1 MSKVK
6 VNFTFADTIN
16 EFETGTLLS
25 NACSEAGFAQD
36 LVCGGNGK
44 CGKCA
49 VEIKCDGKRETVLSC
64 KYPLE
69 KDIEVIRIFNRADR
83 VVNVLTT
90 NNNLNCA
97 INPMLS
103 FLHVTGN
110 DIMPDHC
117 GSFEMKI
124 KEKYKLEVSYHTL
137 KKLARTASVDAGD
150 KDFNFVV
157 FNDEII
163 DVNYDD
169 DDALYGL
176 AIDIGSTT
184 VAAYLYDMTEAKL
197 IGTYSSLNAQTALGA
212 DVISRIGYATKEP
225 EGVEIMQKK
234 VCDTINKLL
243 AEARERDGINTDR
256 IYHTCL
262 CGNSTMQH
270 LFLGLYPRSLG
281 NAPFVSTTHDSV
293 QIKASE
299 VPLDLNPEGIITFLP
314 LLGGFVG
321 ADTTAVL
328 IGLEDDGNVRLAIDL
343 GTNGEIAV
351 GTKERYVIASTA
363 CGPALEG
370 AGLSCGMRAADGAVQ
385 HFKINDD
392 GSCVLDVIGNCEP
405 TGICGSGIIDILAE
419 LIRHNVINSRGQMMT
434 REKYVEKNG
443 EDLLCE
449 RLIKLDD
456 GINAF
461 EVAKGVTFSQLD
473 AREIQK
479 AKAAIMAG
487 CLMIIEKYSREYK
500 DGQFKPTDIH
510 EVCLA
515 GAFGNYLAVDQAQLI
530 GLFPDIPGVPVRSIG
545 NGAGTGVQMYLLDKG
560 SVRKCRVV
568 QQNADH
574 TELNFE
580 EDFMETYFDEMTFKN
595 ANF

>member
-6 VNFTFADTIN
+6 VNFTFADNDIV
-16 EFETGTLLS
+16 EFDEGTLLS
-25 NACSEAGFAQD
+25 NACSQAGYAQD

-49 VEIKCDGKRETVLSC
+49 VEISCGGKKETVLSC
-64 KYPLE
+64 KYELKE
-69 KDIEVIRIFNRADR
+69 DIDVIRIFNRADR

-103 FLHVTGN
+103 YLHVTGN
-110 DIMPDHC
+110 DILPDHC
-117 GSFEMKI
+117 ASFESKI
-124 KEKYKLEVSYHTL
+124 YEKYKLKLSYHAK
-137 KKLARTASVDAGD
+137 KKLARTAGVNALDE
-150 KDFNFVV
+150 DFNFVV
-157 FNDEII
+157 FNNDII
-163 DVNYDD
+163 DVNYGDD
-169 DDALYGL
+169 NAIYGL

-184 VAAYLYDMTEAKL
+184 VAAYLYDMNEAKL

-225 EGVEIMQKK
+225 NGVEIMQEK
-234 VCDTINKLL
+234 VCGTINKLL
-243 AEARERDGINTDR
+243 AIAREQDGINTDR
-256 IYHTCL
+256 IYHTVL

-270 LFLGLYPRSLG
+270 LFLGLYPKSLG
-281 NAPFVSTTHDSV
+281 NAPFVSTTHDTV

-299 VPLDLNPEGIITFLP
+299 LPLDLNPECEITFLP

-328 IGLEDDGNVRLAIDL
+328 IGLEDDGNIRLAIDL
-343 GTNGEIAV
+343 GTNGEIGV
-351 GTKERYVIASTA
+351 GTKEHYIVASTA

-385 HFKINDD
+385 HFKIQDD
-392 GSCVLDVIGNCEP
+392 GTCVLDVIGDCEP

-419 LIRHNVINSRGQMMT
+419 LLRHNVITQRGQMLT
-434 REKYVEKNG
+434 REKY
-443 EDLLCE
+443 EDKFGADNLSP
-449 RLIKLDD
+449 RLIKI
-456 GINAF
+456 GEINAF
-461 EVAKGVTFSQLD
+461 EVAPGVTFSQLD

-479 AKAAIMAG
+479 AKAAIMTG
-487 CLMIIEKYSREYK
+487 CLMVVKRYGIEPE
-500 DGQFKPTDIH
+500 QIH

-515 GAFGNYLAVDQAQLI
+515 GAFGNYLAVDQAQHI
-530 GLFPDIPGVPVRSIG
+530 GLFPDIEGVPVRSIG

-560 SVRKCRVV
+560 SVKKCRIV
-568 QQNADH
+568 QEGVEH
-574 TELNFE
+574 VELNFE
-580 EDFMETYFDEMTFKN
+580 DDFMETYFDEMTFKN

>member
-6 VNFTFADTIN
+6 VSFTFADVIK
-16 EFETGTLLS
+16 EFDAGTLLS

-49 VEIKCDGKRETVLSC
+49 VEIRVDGKRETVLSC

-69 KDIEVIRIFNRADR
+69 KDIEVLRIFNRADR

-90 NNNLNCA
+90 NTNLNCA

-103 FLHVTGN
+103 FLHVTGE

-117 GSFEMKI
+117 ASFESKI
-124 KEKYKLEVSYHTL
+124 KEKYKLEVSYHTM
-137 KKLARTASVDAGD
+137 KKLARTASVNSPDE
-150 KDFNFVV
+150 DFNFVV
-157 FNDEII
+157 FNNEII
-163 DVNYDD
+163 DVNYGDD
-169 DDALYGL
+169 DKIYGL
-176 AIDIGSTT
+176 AVDIGSTT
-184 VAAYLYDMTEAKL
+184 VAAYLYDMNDAKL

-212 DVISRIGYATKEP
+212 DVISRIGYCVSHDD
-225 EGVEIMQKK
+225 GVEVMQQK
-234 VCDTINKLL
+234 VCGTINKLL
-243 AEARERDGINTDR
+243 SIARERDGINTDR
-256 IYHTCL
+256 IYHTVL

-270 LFLGLYPRSLG
+270 LFLGLYPKSLG
-281 NAPFVSTTHDSV
+281 NAPFVSTTHDTV
-293 QIKASE
+293 EIKASE
-299 VPLDLNPEGIITFLP
+299 IPLDLNPEGVITFLP

-328 IGLEDDGNVRLAIDL
+328 IGLEDDGNIRLAIDL

-351 GTKERYVIASTA
+351 GTKEHYVIASTA

-370 AGLSCGMRAADGAVQ
+370 AGLSCGMRAADGALQ

-392 GSCVLDVIGNCEP
+392 GTCEMDVIGNVEP

-419 LIRHNVINSRGQMMT
+419 LIRHNVINMRGQMMT
-434 REKYVEKNG
+434 REKYVDKFG
-443 EDLLCE
+443 EDALCD

-456 GINAF
+456 GVNAF
-461 EVAKGVTFSQLD
+461 KIAEGVTFSQLD

-487 CLMIIEKYSREYK
+487 CLMIIKKYGIE
-500 DGQFKPTDIH
+500 PTQIH

-515 GAFGNYLAVDQAQLI
+515 GAFGNYLSVEQAQLI

-560 SVRKCRVV
+560 SVKKCRVV
-568 QQNADH
+568 QAGADH

-580 EDFMETYFDEMTFKN
+580 EDFMETYFDEMSFKN